1 MSAASGTPAE
11 DAEDTVSTDA
21 RAHDIDPALLRVI
34 TRVAHREFL
43 LPEGSPRTS
52 SLTRP
57 GRRRPVSGSRAQRT
71 TRGTTARKVTW
82 SR

>member
-1 MSAASGTPAE
+1 VVSAASGTRAVGT
-11 DAEDTVSTDA
+11 ASTDTT
-21 RAHDIDPALLRVI
+21 AHDIDPELLRVI
-34 TRVAHREFL
+34 RRVAHREFL
-43 LPEGSPRTS
+43 LPEGSTRTS

-57 GRRRPVSGSRAQRT
+57 VRRRPLTVSRAQRA